1 MSLTVNGSDRP
12 LPLTPSQPAVNQC
25 DHLPPPAVNH
35 LSAADEHLHVPAVSE
50 SAGGLAV
57 AVGGLQFAC
66 DCGGA
71 LASAQSH
78 LTHRLIDT
86 DPAHTCPA
94 ATAAAAAADSDDDD
108 AVYCDA
114 AADDVT
120 CWSRDAATPPP
131 AELAGRLRA
140 LWLGG
145 WSWRQSCGWC
155 VLLLV
160 SSLLMALLVVVGL
173 FVVASYLLLESDA
186 DLALVHAARSLPQ
199 LCTFYRDRYAPW
211 RDRYLAAPSRRAV
224 PLQRDAHLADKWP
237 CLRPPDITDPTQ
249 RQSDLD
255 QAQRQHTHTHHDD
268 DDDDGDDDDD
278 DDDGDDDDD
287 DGDDRDDDDGDVS
300 VDGATSDRKRR
311 GT

>member
-1 MSLTVNGSDRP
+1 VDSVESGGQYDVSDESSVMSLTVNGSDRP

-35 LSAADEHLHVPAVSE
+35 LSAADEHLHVRAVSE

-57 AVGGLQFAC
+57 AVGGLQCAC
-66 DCGGA
+66 ECAGA
-71 LASAQSH
+71 LPSAQSH

-86 DPAHTCPA
+86 DPAHTCP
-94 ATAAAAAADSDDDD
+94 AAAAADSDDDD

-160 SSLLMALLVVVGL
+160 SSLLMALLLVVGL
-173 FVVASYLLLESDA
+173 LVVASYLLLESDA

-199 LCTFYRDRYAPW
+199 LCLFYRDRYAPW
-211 RDRYLAAPSRRAV
+211 RDRYLAARGVARSLCSATPTWPTSGRACDLPTSRT
-224 PLQRDAHLADKWP
+224 PLSDSQTSTKRNDN
-237 CLRPPDITDPTQ
+237 TPT
-249 RQSDLD
+249 L
-255 QAQRQHTHTHHDD
+255 TMGMKMMMMMTMM
-268 DDDDGDDDDD
+268 
-278 DDDGDDDDD
+278 
-287 DGDDRDDDDGDVS
+287 VMM
-300 VDGATSDRKRR
+300 VM
-311 GT
+311 

>member
-1 MSLTVNGSDRP
+1 MESGGQYDVSDESSVMSLTVNGSDRP

-35 LSAADEHLHVPAVSE
+35 LSAADEHVHARAVNE

-57 AVGGLQFAC
+57 AVGGLQCAC

-71 LASAQSH
+71 LPSAQSH

-94 ATAAAAAADSDDDD
+94 TATAAAAAADSDDDD

-160 SSLLMALLVVVGL
+160 SSLLMALLLVVGL

-186 DLALVHAARSLPQ
+186 DLALVRAARSLPQ
-199 LCTFYRDRYAPW
+199 LCLFYRDRYAPW
-211 RDRYLAAPSRRAV
+211 RDRYLASPSRRAV
-224 PLQRDAHLADKWP
+224 PLQRDDHLADKWP

-255 QAQRQHTHTHHDD
+255 QAQRQHAHTHHDD
-268 DDDDGDDDDD
+268 DDDDD
-278 DDDGDDDDD
+278 DDDGDDD
-287 DGDDRDDDDGDVS
+287 DVS

>member
-35 LSAADEHLHVPAVSE
+35 LSAADEHLHVRAVNE

-57 AVGGLQFAC
+57 AVGGLQCAC
-66 DCGGA
+66 ECAGA
-71 LASAQSH
+71 LPSAQSH

-86 DPAHTCPA
+86 DPAHTCP
-94 ATAAAAAADSDDDD
+94 AAAAADSDDDD

-160 SSLLMALLVVVGL
+160 SALLMALVLVVGL
-173 FVVASYLLLESDA
+173 LVVASYLLLESDA

-211 RDRYLAAPSRRAV
+211 RDRYLAAPWRRAV

-255 QAQRQHTHTHHDD
+255 QAQRQHTHTHHGDD
-268 DDDDGDDDDD
+268 DDGGDDGDDDDGDD
-278 DDDGDDDDD
+278 GD
-287 DGDDRDDDDGDVS
+287 DVS